1 MCNGKALSKKARYSR
16 DLQDLEIYKQQRNCT
31 LNTLR
36 ESRQTLFNI
45 AVLQKAVKAIG
56 AKSTTFSST
65 SNGSTHADTA
75 QGVKLNYSTTPATT
89 TGALSSLDD
98 AEIYSLHIALP
109 QVKNTRTK
117 LYHKFQA
124 AWQYRRCAWK
134 YKLVRLSYVS
144 CNMCT
149 CTLPPHPLYHKAIGL
164 T

>member
-36 ESRQTLFNI
+36 ESRQTLFNK

-56 AKSTTFSST
+56 AKSTTFPST

-89 TGALSSLDD
+89 TGALSSLVMLKFT
-98 AEIYSLHIALP
+98 AYIALP

-124 AWQYRRCAWK
+124 AWQYRRCGWK
-134 YKLVRLSYVS
+134 
-144 CNMCT
+144 
-149 CTLPPHPLYHKAIGL
+149 
-164 T
+164 